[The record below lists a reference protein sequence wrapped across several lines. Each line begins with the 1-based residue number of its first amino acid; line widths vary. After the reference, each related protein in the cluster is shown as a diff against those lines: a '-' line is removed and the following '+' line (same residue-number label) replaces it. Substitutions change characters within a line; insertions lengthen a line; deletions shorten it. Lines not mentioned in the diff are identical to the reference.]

1 MFAARNNHSGA
12 ARPSSFFI
20 LGMLFMT
27 AQLIT
32 TASMAH
38 ADDAAKSSQPT
49 PGIQVTTTQAKT
61 ATWAISIPA
70 QGEILPWEV
79 AILSAKTT
87 GVGATEVAVV
97 EGDSVRKGQVLA
109 KFDDRLLRAEVAQA
123 KANLALASANLQ
135 NANTNFKRMQQLKLK
150 QALSE
155 QEYDLVA
162 TQAAAAEAT
171 RAQAAA
177 ALTLAEIK
185 LADATVTAPDA
196 GKVLERNLELGQV
209 PQTGAVL
216 FKLLHQ
222 NKVEWAA
229 QIDAAELNRV
239 KPGMTAQ
246 ITLADQTL
254 LSGTIRGVSPQLTSG
269 SRLAKVRIVLDGAP
283 ELAVNTYVEGTILI
297 GSAPAIIAP
306 ANCLVIKDGKTWVF
320 RVKNPNTTN
329 ASAEQVL
336 VSLGR
341 RQQQEIELISGINA
355 GDTLVLEGA
364 GFLNNGDKIAV
375 KKASVSSA
383 ASAGATP

>member
-1 MFAARNNHSGA
+1 MLATHKKYLGA
-12 ARPSSFFI
+12 TRPSVFFV
-20 LGMLFMT
+20 LGMLLMT

-38 ADDAAKSSQPT
+38 AEANDKSDQPT
-49 PGIQVTTTQAKT
+49 QGIQVTTTRVKT

-79 AILSAKTT
+79 AILSAKTN
-87 GVGATEVAVV
+87 GVGATKVTVV

-109 KFDDRLLRAEVAQA
+109 RFDDRLLRAEVAQA
-123 KANLALASANLQ
+123 KANLALADANLQ
-135 NANTNFKRMQQLKLK
+135 NANTNFKRMQQLKSK

-171 RAQAAA
+171 RAQTAA
-177 ALTLAEIK
+177 ALMLAEIK
-185 LADATVTAPDA
+185 LTDATITAPDA

-222 NKVEWAA
+222 NKIEWIA

-246 ITLADQTL
+246 ITLDDQTL

-269 SRLAKVRIVLDGAP
+269 SRLAKVRIMLDGSP

-320 RVKNPNTTN
+320 RVKNPHTNN

-341 RQQQEIELISGINA
+341 RQQQEIELLSGINA

-364 GFLNNGDKIAV
+364 GFLNNGDKVAV
-375 KKASVSSA
+375 KKAGVSSA
-383 ASAGATP
+383 ASAGAAL

>member
-1 MFAARNNHSGA
+1 MFATRNNNSGA
-12 ARPSSFFI
+12 VRPRSFFL
-20 LGMLFMT
+20 LGRLLV
-27 AQLIT
+27 A
-32 TASMAH
+32 ASLLSMSLTSL
-38 ADDAAKSSQPT
+38 ADDKEKSDQPT
-49 PGIQVTTTQAKT
+49 QGIQVTTTQAKT

-70 QGEILPWEV
+70 QGEILPWQV

-135 NANTNFKRMQQLKLK
+135 NANTNFKRMQQLKSK

-222 NKVEWAA
+222 NKVEWIA

-364 GFLNNGDKIAV
+364 GFLNNGDKVAV
-375 KKASVSSA
+375 KKVST

>member
-1 MFAARNNHSGA
+1 MFAIAKNYSIAN
-12 ARPSSFFI
+12 RPGIFFI
-20 LGMLFMT
+20 LAMLFTT
-27 AQLIT
+27 AQFIT
-32 TASMAH
+32 MALV
-38 ADDAAKSSQPT
+38 ACAEDDDNSI
-49 PGIQVTTTQAKT
+49 PGIQVTTALAKS

-79 AILSAKTT
+79 AILSAKTN
-87 GVGATEVAVV
+87 GVGATEVAVL

-109 KFDDRLLRAEVAQA
+109 RFDDRLLRAEVAQA
-123 KANLALASANLQ
+123 KANLALANANLD
-135 NANTNFKRMQQLKLK
+135 NANSNLKRMQQLKLK
-150 QALSE
+150 QVLSE
-155 QEYDLVA
+155 QEYDSVA

-222 NKVEWAA
+222 NKIEWIA

-239 KPGMTAQ
+239 KTGMAAR

-254 LSGTIRGVSPQLTSG
+254 LSGTIRSVSPQLSSG
-269 SRLAKVRIVLDGAP
+269 SRLAKVRILLDGAP
-283 ELAVNTYVEGTILI
+283 ELAVNTYVEGTVLI
-297 GSAPAIIAP
+297 GSAPAIVVP

-320 RVKNPNTTN
+320 RVKNPAGNNT
-329 ASAEQVL
+329 SAEQVL

-341 RQQQEIELISGINA
+341 RQQQEIELLSGINA

-364 GFLNNGDKIAV
+364 GFLNDGDKIAV
-375 KKASVSSA
+375 KKSGVASA
-383 ASAGATP
+383 ANAGATP